1 MQEGRFVWQAR
12 NQRVAHAQKPAPHAD
27 LDERPR
33 FPAQVSM
40 FYICA
45 CSAMALSLYN
55 LVLTSFSMVQG
66 QGLALR
72 GPPGSIAKA
81 VRIFQDQWRV
91 ARFVLLTSLLALVLA
106 GVSIS
111 WMKLDKE
118 IDCGAGVV
126 ACWLERFWKPL
137 LISTMVASLMTAML
151 FKVREMQ
158 VQLRIPTEYLVR
170 GDLLVQNEADARL
183 DMMAEDEERIEA
195 R

>member
-1 MQEGRFVWQAR
+1 
-12 NQRVAHAQKPAPHAD
+12 
-27 LDERPR
+27 
-33 FPAQVSM
+33 M

-45 CSAMALSLYN
+45 CAAMAFSLYN

-91 ARFVLLTSLLALVLA
+91 ARFVLLSSLLSLVLA

-118 IDCGAGVV
+118 NDDCGAGAV

-137 LISTMVASLMTAML
+137 FVSAMVASMMIAML

-158 VQLRIPTEYLVR
+158 VQLRIPTEHLVR

>member
-1 MQEGRFVWQAR
+1 MWQAR
-12 NQRVAHAQKPAPHAD
+12 GPVASRRLKPRTPRTD

-33 FPAQVSM
+33 PAQVSM

-45 CSAMALSLYN
+45 CAAMAFSLYN

-91 ARFVLLTSLLALVLA
+91 ARFVLLSSLISLVLA

-118 IDCGAGVV
+118 IDCGAGPV
-126 ACWLERFWKPL
+126 ACWLERYWKPL
-137 LISTMVASLMTAML
+137 FVSLMVTILMFAML
-151 FKVREMQ
+151 VKVREMQ
-158 VQLRIPTEYLVR
+158 VQLRIPTEHLVR